1 MSAQAQKFKIFEKSS
16 LWVSVV
22 RGSHQKQA
30 ALHVPL
36 PDCAQSNARERTRT
50 RTHAAAC
57 TQKMQC
63 ARSMTQKLNERIIPS
78 SQFACCTAHCT
89 ALLARS
95 ISYYSRDHLSSFCSI
110 EVRSYGCTTKFWSS
124 TLFQTNNTV
133 VIR

>member
-1 MSAQAQKFKIFEKSS
+1 MSAANCITACYDIQCKNRKWISFWLSMPCPGP
-16 LWVSVV
+16 LND
-22 RGSHQKQA
+22 GSHQGKA

-36 PDCAQSNARERTRT
+36 PDCAQSNARGRT

-78 SQFACCTAHCT
+78 SQFAHCTAHYT

-95 ISYYSRDHLSSFCSI
+95 ISYYSRDHLSSFRSI
-110 EVRSYGCTTKFWSS
+110 DVRGYDEI
-124 TLFQTNNTV
+124 LDLNTS
-133 VIR
+133 